1 MPKRNQEHAFAFGT
15 SPVAK
20 CTIMY
25 CHLFTQLVT
34 TIQYTLILWRAREWA
49 REREREREMIW
60 MVKKALYFWTKS
72 MKIIWLKL
80 IESCYFCKISV
91 WYNVIRHWTTS
102 FEGKKATYHKGPGNT
117 WNHPFRQGKTC
128 PLCCYLFSFH
138 NYSKT
143 PSRGLWPNLCMICHH
158 HCP

>member
-25 CHLFTQLVT
+25 CHLFY
-34 TIQYTLILWRAREWA
+34 TIGHHHPIYSNFMKSKGVS
-49 REREREREMIW
+49 EREREREMIW

-102 FEGKKATYHKGPGNT
+102 FEGKKATYHKGPGNM

>member
-25 CHLFTQLVT
+25 CHLF
-34 TIQYTLILWRAREWA
+34 YTMGHHHPIYSNFMKSKGVS
-49 REREREREMIW
+49 EREREMIW

-91 WYNVIRHWTTS
+91 
-102 FEGKKATYHKGPGNT
+102 
-117 WNHPFRQGKTC
+117 
-128 PLCCYLFSFH
+128 
-138 NYSKT
+138 
-143 PSRGLWPNLCMICHH
+143 
-158 HCP
+158 